1 MSKAKAEVDQLLIY
15 DPDKSRSTTHIFLS
29 RPTPLEEK
37 NLGRLFVIC
46 EIDSEEKINQE
57 IINIIQQELKNHF
70 YYSEETNVEAAF
82 ENALSKTNQA
92 LHHIISE
99 GITNWLDKFNII
111 IAVIHGTRIYLAHIG
126 RIHAFLIHRD
136 KIIDIIT
143 KTSQPRA
150 KINPL
155 KIFSNIIEGNV
166 NPGDQLLFCTTSLLD
181 YFSQEKLK
189 RVISN
194 TLPSDSTK
202 ELEKILLEANAA
214 TSFGAIVSKLVPTP
228 EKLPEQK
235 DISRRPSDTALSS
248 SYTPPQA
255 SMQDLRSQ
263 EEKTS
268 EYLSPSVFPKFFKSI
283 KKSFSVLGSIYRK
296 KVLKKGPK
304 RSLPDSSYYSPEKKI
319 KKPKPGKNYL
329 KNIFNYLSKGIKW
342 LAQGLASL
350 FWALFN
356 LFRKPKTIKN
366 KLKEIP
372 EKTESKIHSGIF
384 RFRRLPKKAQKT
396 LIIALIILF
405 IFATS
410 IVYLGWQNDNKLS
423 AEREAEIIRQIQDLT
438 FEAGAALSYEDER
451 GAKELLGQARDLLAQ
466 LPNKSKEEKAT
477 YSELET
483 GIEKEYQKTLHV
495 VNVDNP
501 ILKKD
506 FSELENYSPV
516 SSLVQAGDF
525 AYLINANNN
534 IYEIDLTRNE
544 VITIENNLT
553 DIGQFQKMVQET
565 TSTVLLYDNNP
576 GMVELNKNTGVL
588 TPLTID
594 FPQENMNVQDLAVYR
609 SRFYYL
615 DSQSNQIYRHQRGTV
630 GFGPSTAWIRDPD
643 LNIQDGVSLVIDG
656 SIYLLKSNGQLLEL
670 FQGYEQDFSL
680 DIIDPALSSAEKVW
694 TSEDSNYIY
703 ILDNQNKRLVQFD
716 KQGNLV
722 NQYFSDQFNDLKDFS
737 VDEDN
742 SKAFLLASSKLFEI
756 TINL

>member
-1 MSKAKAEVDQLLIY
+1 MPKAKAEVDQLLIF
-15 DPDKSRSTTHIFLS
+15 DPDKSRSTTHIFIS

-37 NLGRLFVIC
+37 NLGRLFAIC
-46 EIDSEEKINQE
+46 EIDSGEKINQE

-70 YYSEETNVEAAF
+70 YYSEETNVESAF

-111 IAVIHGTRIYLAHIG
+111 IAVLHGTRIYLAHIG

-136 KIIDIIT
+136 KIIDIIA

-155 KIFSNIIEGNV
+155 KIFSNIIEGNL
-166 NPGDQLLFCTTSLLD
+166 NPEDQLLFCTTSILD

-202 ELEKILLEANAA
+202 ELEKILLEANAGA
-214 TSFGAIVSKLVPTP
+214 SFGAIVSKLVPTP

-235 DISRRPSDTALSS
+235 KDFSRSSDTALSP

-263 EEKTS
+263 EERTS

-283 KKSFSVLGSIYRK
+283 KKGFSALGNSYRK

-319 KKPKPGKNYL
+319 KKPSREKKYI
-329 KNIFNYLSKGIKW
+329 KNIFSYLLKGLKW
-342 LAQGLASL
+342 LGQGLASL
-350 FWALFN
+350 FWTLFN

-372 EKTESKIHSGIF
+372 EKTESKIHSGVF
-384 RFRRLPKKAQKT
+384 RFRRLSKKAQKT
-396 LIIALIILF
+396 LVIALIILF

-410 IVYLGWQNDNKLS
+410 IVYLGWKNDNKLTE
-423 AEREAEIIRQIQDLT
+423 EREAEIIQQIKDLT

-451 GAKELLGQARDLLAQ
+451 GAKELLSQARDLLNQ

-477 YSELET
+477 YSELEA
-483 GIEKEYQKTLHV
+483 GIEKEYQKTLHI

-506 FSELENYSPV
+506 FSQLENYAPV
-516 SSLVQAGDF
+516 SHFVYSADF
-525 AYLINANNN
+525 AYLINSNNN

-544 VITIENNLT
+544 VIVIENNLNE
-553 DIGQFQKMVQET
+553 IGQYKHAVKET
-565 TSTVLLYDNNP
+565 SSTALLYHDQP
-576 GMVELNKNTGVL
+576 GMVELNMNTGVL
-588 TPLTID
+588 TPLSID
-594 FPQENMNVQDLAVYR
+594 FPQENMNIQNLAVYR

-615 DSQSNQIYRHQRGTV
+615 DSQTNQIYRHQRGTF
-630 GFGPSTAWIRDPD
+630 GFGPRTLWIQDPD

-680 DIIDPALSSAEKVW
+680 DTIDPNLSSAQKVW

-737 VDEDN
+737 VDETN
-742 SKAFLLASSKLFEI
+742 SKAFILAGSKLFEI